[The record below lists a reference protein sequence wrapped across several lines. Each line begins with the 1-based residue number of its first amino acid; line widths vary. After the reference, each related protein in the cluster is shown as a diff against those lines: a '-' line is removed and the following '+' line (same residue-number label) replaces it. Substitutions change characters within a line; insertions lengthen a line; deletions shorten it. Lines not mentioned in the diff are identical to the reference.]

1 MKKILFILSLIFI
14 SIPTIKSQV
23 GKYCEDSVFTK
34 SCYEFEEGNRF
45 KFIESM
51 CVAIVE
57 GQGSFEIKDD
67 TIRFFYELMPFF
79 EEQLSIK
86 KTKKAHDKIEIK
98 LSVKDYDTGKELK
111 EYRAYQLHKG
121 QFGDKIS
128 HPKNRI
134 NVKYVGSPMLIDIS
148 YPGYSSYTLKITD
161 GGKYKVNLFLKYD
174 RERDI
179 YDMKEGI
186 EKFII
191 VALTKDTIVLKHEE
205 GDYEMV
211 LIKEK

>member
-1 MKKILFILSLIFI
+1 MKKILFVLSLVFI
-14 SIPTIKSQV
+14 SIPVIKSQV
-23 GKYCEDSVFTK
+23 GKYCENSVFTK
-34 SCYEFEEGNRF
+34 SCYEFEEGNKF

-51 CVAIVE
+51 CIAIVE
-57 GQGSFEIKDD
+57 GQGNFEIEGDK
-67 TIRFFYELMPFF
+67 IRFIYKSMPFF
-79 EEQLSIK
+79 EEQLFIK

-111 EYRAYQLHKG
+111 EYRAYQLYKG

-134 NVKYVGSPMLIDIS
+134 NVKYEGSPMLIDIS
-148 YPGYSSYTLKITD
+148 YPGYSSYTLKITE
-161 GGKYKVNLFLKYD
+161 GGEYKVNLFLKYD

-186 EKFII
+186 EEFTI
-191 VALTKDTIVLKHEE
+191 VELTNDTIVLKHEE

-211 LIKEK
+211 LTKEK